1 MPHLPI
7 TTNCYAARIAQLQQ
21 QLNGLLERARTSA
34 TGSEELERLE
44 QQIQPLYAAIWAM
57 HAELESR

>member
-7 TTNCYAARIAQLQQ
+7 TINCYAARIAQLQQ